1 MHVKAKVNAGAQ
13 SESVRQ
19 LSDGSYQVRTR
30 APATRGKANR
40 RVLELLA
47 DHLGLHPSEIEIVAG
62 HTSPIKHMRLRRQKR
77 VLR

>member
-1 MHVKAKVNAGAQ
+1 MHLRVKVNAGAQ

-30 APATRGKANR
+30 APATKGKANR

-47 DHLGLHPSEIEIVAG
+47 DHLGLRPDEIEIVAG
-62 HTSPIKHMRLRRQKR
+62 QTSPIKHVILRRNE
-77 VLR
+77 

>member
-1 MHVKAKVNAGAQ
+1 MHLRVKVNAGAQ

-30 APATRGKANR
+30 APATKGKANR

-47 DHLGLHPSEIEIVAG
+47 DHLGLHTDEIEIVAG
-62 HTSPIKHMRLRRQKR
+62 QTSPIKHVKLRINE
-77 VLR
+77 